1 MIRHRSAAGHGIG
14 RRPETS
20 LGLEADDVN
29 HAVSGETTV
38 HADLGPFNI
47 YVYRTADDLGPDP
60 KASARRRITD
70 AGIVNPPHSQFTP
83 SIEPRRSMSRWAAT
97 CAAKRSMEA
106 VSAPASGSEPAAA
119 LTTLAGKPAASLN

>member
-38 HADLGPFNI
+38 HADLGPFCI
-47 YVYRTADDLGPDP
+47 YV
-60 KASARRRITD
+60 
-70 AGIVNPPHSQFTP
+70 
-83 SIEPRRSMSRWAAT
+83 
-97 CAAKRSMEA
+97 
-106 VSAPASGSEPAAA
+106 
-119 LTTLAGKPAASLN
+119 